1 MMSDDGA
8 KQPNP
13 VDVLVIGSGIIGLTT
28 AVRLAES
35 GRRVRIWAASPSSG
49 TVSSVAAA
57 IWYPFRAYP
66 AERVAT
72 WGARSFTTFADDARD
87 PSSGVVMREG
97 RVLGSEGDESLGLDG
112 VPAPVREIAAS
123 ELPPKYTRGAIT
135 TVPVVE
141 MPLYLAWLEQRFARV
156 GGTIDVRRAQS
167 LDEALS
173 AAPVV
178 VNCTGLGA
186 RELANDRT
194 VVPIRGQVMV
204 VENPGIERF
213 TLDAGE
219 HAEEVMY
226 VIPRSRD
233 VVLGGTASESWDER
247 PDEESARRILA
258 RCASVEPALRH
269 ARVLRHAVGLRPGRP
284 MVRVER
290 EHAAGGAVIHN
301 YGHGGSGVTVC
312 WGCAEEVL
320 GLV

>member
-1 MMSDDGA
+1 
-8 KQPNP
+8 
-13 VDVLVIGSGIIGLTT
+13 V
-28 AVRLAES
+28 
-35 GRRVRIWAASPSSG
+35 
-49 TVSSVAAA
+49 
-57 IWYPFRAYP
+57 
-66 AERVAT
+66 
-72 WGARSFTTFADDARD
+72 
-87 PSSGVVMREG
+87 
-97 RVLGSEGDESLGLDG
+97 ESL
-112 VPAPVREIAAS
+112 E
-123 ELPPKYTRGAIT
+123 
-135 TVPVVE
+135 
-141 MPLYLAWLEQRFARV
+141 
-156 GGTIDVRRAQS
+156 
-167 LDEALS
+167 EALS

-186 RELANDRT
+186 GELANDGT
-194 VVPIRGQVMV
+194 MFPIRGQVVM
-204 VENPGIERF
+204 VENPGVERF

-219 HAEEVMY
+219 HGEEVMY

-233 VVLGGTASESWDER
+233 VVLGGTASETWDER